1 MQHPARNFDYL
12 DLERRPSMH
21 ATGVMTDPQLERF
34 GLDPA
39 ATAATA
45 VATGPVRTVG
55 STRVEDVVF
64 AQFERQVI
72 VDPATLA
79 AAGAPIPAPID
90 PAVEAARILEEAR
103 TTARSMLAQARDAI
117 ATERELAV
125 QRGFDEGFAAGND
138 AADSEMAGLIQTCE
152 QIGVHVMEER
162 ARVLADNEG
171 DIVELAMSVAQRIV
185 GTALD
190 IDPELVI
197 ESCRGA
203 MRKAFQR
210 GTMQVLAHP
219 GDLELLRAA
228 GPQLAEELGG
238 VEHLDFVEERRLDR
252 GSVIVRTPVGEI
264 DATIAGKSAKIEQAL
279 REGIESRRAEQ
290 AR

>member
-12 DLERRPSMH
+12 DLERRPAMH
-21 ATGVMTDPQLERF
+21 ATGVMTDPQLVRF
-34 GLDPA
+34 GLDAPTI
-39 ATAATA
+39 TAMT
-45 VATGPVRTVG
+45 PRTTRIVG
-55 STRVEDVVF
+55 TTHVEDVVF
-64 AQFERQVI
+64 AQLERQVI
-72 VDPATLA
+72 VGPARLDAT
-79 AAGAPIPAPID
+79 GAPIPEPVD

-103 TTARSMLAQARDAI
+103 TTARSMLAQARVAI

-125 QRGFDEGFAAGND
+125 QRGFDEGHENGLA
-138 AADSEMAGLIQTCE
+138 AADDEMAGLIQTCE

-185 GTALD
+185 GAALD
-190 IDPELVI
+190 VDPELVI

-219 GDLELLRAA
+219 DDLELLRAA
-228 GPQLAEELGG
+228 GPKLAEELGG
-238 VEHLDFVEERRLDR
+238 VEHLDFIEERRLDR